1 VASPLITSVETIIL
15 ELPTVRE
22 HVLSMT
28 AINRQIVTLVIISSS
43 DGIAGY
49 GEGTTIGG
57 LSYGEE
63 SPEGIKLA
71 IDTYFTP
78 LLVGLSADRVGGT
91 MDALE
96 RNIVG
101 NRFAKC
107 AIETALL
114 DAQGKRL
121 GVAVSELVGGR
132 VRDTLPV
139 LWTLAS
145 GNTAFDIAE
154 AELMVAE
161 RRHNIFKL
169 KIGKRDLVEDVAH
182 AGAIKRAL
190 GDDVSIRVDIN
201 QRWTEIVARRGIA
214 MLADVGVDLVEQPTP
229 YRNRAALARLR
240 ADAAIPLMADEALHG
255 PADAFD
261 LAASAAAQVF
271 SIKIAQCG
279 GLSQARA
286 TAETARAGGIDL
298 YGGTMLEAGI
308 GTAASAQLFATLP
321 SLAYGTELFGS
332 LLLREDILAEP
343 LVYREFHL
351 EVPLGPG
358 LGVALDPD
366 KIAHFRRDKTS
377 TRPVSTKR

>member
-1 VASPLITSVETIIL
+1 MTPTITSIETLIL
-15 ELPTVRE
+15 DLPTVRE

-28 AINRQIVTLVIISSS
+28 AIDRQVVTLVIIRAS
-43 DGIAGY
+43 DGIEGY

-71 IDTYFTP
+71 IDIYFAP
-78 LLVGLSADRVGGT
+78 LLIGQPADRVGSA
-91 MDALE
+91 MAAID
-96 RNIVG
+96 RDVVG

-154 AELMVAE
+154 AERMLAD
-161 RRHNIFKL
+161 RRHNVFKL
-169 KIGKRDLVEDVAH
+169 KIGKRDLDEDVTHVAT
-182 AGAIKRAL
+182 IKRAL
-190 GDDVSIRVDIN
+190 GSEVSIRVDVN
-201 QRWTEIVARRGIA
+201 QRWTESVARRGIA
-214 MLADVGVDLVEQPTP
+214 MLADAGADLVEQPVA
-229 YRNRAALARLR
+229 YRNRAAMARLR
-240 ADAAIPLMADEALHG
+240 ANAAIPLMADEAVHG

-261 LAASAAAQVF
+261 LAARASAHIF

-279 GLSQARA
+279 GLSAARA
-286 TAETARAGGIDL
+286 TAEVARAAGVDL
-298 YGGTMLEAGI
+298 YGGTMLEAGV

-321 SLAYGTELFGS
+321 ALDYGTELFGS
-332 LLLREDILAEP
+332 LLVRDDILADP
-343 LVYREFHL
+343 LVYRDFVL
-351 EVPLGPG
+351 EVPQGPG

-366 KIAHFRRDKTS
+366 KIAYFRRDKTQPRTSS
-377 TRPVSTKR
+377 TA

>member
-1 VASPLITSVETIIL
+1 MSTPTITSVETIIL

-22 HVLSMT
+22 HVLSMA
-28 AINRQIVTLVIISSS
+28 AINRQIVTLVIVTAS

-57 LSYGEE
+57 LSYGDE

-78 LLVGLSADRVGGT
+78 LLIGLAADRVGRA
-91 MDALE
+91 MVALDHD
-96 RNIVG
+96 IVG

-121 GVAVSELVGGR
+121 GIAVSELVGGR

-154 AELMVAE
+154 GERMLAD
-161 RRHNIFKL
+161 RRHNMFKL
-169 KIGKRDLVEDVAH
+169 KIGKRELADDVAH
-182 AGAIKRAL
+182 ADAIKRAL
-190 GDDVSIRVDIN
+190 GDAVSIRVDIN
-201 QRWTEIVARRGIA
+201 QRWSETIARRGIA
-214 MLADVGVDLVEQPTP
+214 MLADVGIDLVEQPTP

-261 LAASAAAQVF
+261 LAVRAAAQVF

-279 GLSQARA
+279 GLSAARA
-286 TAETARAGGIDL
+286 TSETARAAGIDL
-298 YGGTMLEAGI
+298 YGGTMLEAGV
-308 GTAASAQLFATLP
+308 GTAASAQLFSTLP

-332 LLLREDILAEP
+332 LLVRDDLLAEP
-343 LVYREFHL
+343 LVYREFEL
-351 EVPLGPG
+351 EVPRGPG
-358 LGVALDPD
+358 LGVVIDPD
-366 KIAHFRRDKTS
+366 KIAHFRRDKASARTTS
-377 TRPVSTKR
+377 TAR

>member
-1 VASPLITSVETIIL
+1 MSSPTIASVETIIL

-22 HVLSMT
+22 HVLSMA
-28 AINRQIVTLVIISSS
+28 AINRQVVTLIVVTAS
-43 DGIAGY
+43 DGIIGY

-57 LSYGEE
+57 LSYGDE

-71 IDTYFTP
+71 IDTYFAP
-78 LLVGLSADRVGGT
+78 LLGGLAADRVGAAMAT
-91 MDALE
+91 LD
-96 RNIVG
+96 RDIVG

-121 GVAVSELVGGR
+121 GIAVSELVGGR

-154 AELMVAE
+154 GERMLAD
-161 RRHNIFKL
+161 RRHNMFKL
-169 KIGKRDLVEDVAH
+169 KIGKRDLADDVAH
-182 AGAIKRAL
+182 VGAIKRAL
-190 GDDVSIRVDIN
+190 GDAVSIRVDVN
-201 QRWTEIVARRGIA
+201 QRWTETVARRGIA
-214 MLADVGVDLVEQPTP
+214 MLADVGVDLVEQPTS

-261 LAASAAAQVF
+261 LALRAAAQVF

-279 GLSQARA
+279 GLSAARA
-286 TAETARAGGIDL
+286 TAEIARAAGIDL
-298 YGGTMLEAGI
+298 YGGTMLEAGV
-308 GTAASAQLFATLP
+308 GTAASAHLFSTFA

-332 LLLREDILAEP
+332 LLVCDDLLAEP
-343 LVYREFHL
+343 LVYREFEL
-351 EVPLGPG
+351 EVPQGPG
-358 LGVALDPD
+358 LGIHLDPD
-366 KIAHFRRDKTS
+366 KIAYFRRDAPMPRATF
-377 TRPVSTKR
+377 TAR

>member
-1 VASPLITSVETIIL
+1 MSPVIKSVDTLIL
-15 ELPTVRE
+15 DLPTVRE

-28 AINRQIVTLVIISSS
+28 SIDRQVVTLVVIRAS
-43 DGIAGY
+43 DGIEGH

-71 IDTYFTP
+71 IDTYLAP
-78 LLVGLSADRVGGT
+78 LLIGQRADRVGSA
-91 MDALE
+91 MAAIDRE
-96 RNIVG
+96 IVG

-154 AELMVAE
+154 AERMLAE
-161 RRHNIFKL
+161 RRHDVFKL
-169 KIGKRDLVEDVAH
+169 KIGKRDLDEDVAH
-182 AGAIKRAL
+182 VAAVKHAL
-190 GDDVSIRVDIN
+190 GSGVSIRVDVN
-201 QRWTEIVARRGIA
+201 QRWTETVARRGIA
-214 MLADVGVDLVEQPTP
+214 MLADVGADLVEQPVA
-229 YRNRAALARLR
+229 YRNRGAMARLS
-240 ADAAIPLMADEALHG
+240 AHAAIPLMADESVHG
-255 PADAFD
+255 PVDAFD
-261 LAASAAAQVF
+261 LATRASAQIF

-279 GLSQARA
+279 GVSAAHA
-286 TAETARAGGIDL
+286 TAGIAHAAGIDL
-298 YGGTMLEAGI
+298 YGGTMLEAGV

-321 SLAYGTELFGS
+321 ALAYGTELFGS
-332 LLLREDILAEP
+332 LLVREDILADP
-343 LVYREFHL
+343 LVYRDFQL
-351 EVPLGPG
+351 EVPQGAG
-358 LGVALDPD
+358 LGVTPDPD
-366 KIAHFRRDKTS
+366 KIAFFRRDKTS
-377 TRPVSTKR
+377 SRTISIA

>member
-1 VASPLITSVETIIL
+1 MNPMIESVETLIL
-15 ELPTVRE
+15 DLPTVRE

-28 AINRQIVTLVIISSS
+28 SIDRQVVTLVIIRAS
-43 DGIAGY
+43 DGIEGH

-71 IDTYFTP
+71 IDTYFAP
-78 LLVGLSADRVGGT
+78 LIIGQPADRVGSA
-91 MDALE
+91 MAAIDRE
-96 RNIVG
+96 VVG

-132 VRDTLPV
+132 VRDTVPV

-154 AELMVAE
+154 AERMLAA
-161 RRHNIFKL
+161 RRHNVFKL
-169 KIGKRDLVEDVAH
+169 KIGKRDLDEDVAH
-182 AGAIKRAL
+182 VGAVKRAL
-190 GDDVSIRVDIN
+190 GNDVSIRVDVN
-201 QRWTEIVARRGIA
+201 QRWTETVARRGIA
-214 MLADVGVDLVEQPTP
+214 MLADAGADLVEQPVA
-229 YRNRAALARLR
+229 YRNRAAMARLR
-240 ADAAIPLMADEALHG
+240 ANAAIPLMADESVHG

-261 LAASAAAQVF
+261 LATRASAHIF

-279 GLSQARA
+279 GLSAARA
-286 TAETARAGGIDL
+286 TAEIARAAGVDL
-298 YGGTMLEAGI
+298 YGGTMLEAGV

-321 SLAYGTELFGS
+321 ALDYGTELFGS
-332 LLLREDILAEP
+332 LLVRDDILADP
-343 LVYREFHL
+343 LVYRDFLL
-351 EVPLGPG
+351 EVPQGVG

-366 KIAHFRRDKTS
+366 KIAFFRRDKTQSRTSS
-377 TRPVSTKR
+377 TA

>member
-1 VASPLITSVETIIL
+1 MSSPTIASVETIIL

-22 HVLSMT
+22 HVLSMA
-28 AINRQIVTLVIISSS
+28 AINRQIVTLVVITAS
-43 DGIAGY
+43 DGITGY

-57 LSYGEE
+57 LSYGDE

-71 IDTYFTP
+71 IDTYFAP
-78 LLVGLSADRVGGT
+78 LLIGLPADRVGRAMATLDG
-91 MDALE
+91 A
-96 RNIVG
+96 IVG

-107 AIETALL
+107 AVETALL

-132 VRDTLPV
+132 VRDALPV

-145 GNTAFDIAE
+145 GNTAFDVAE
-154 AELMVAE
+154 AERMLAD
-161 RRHNIFKL
+161 RRHNMFKL
-169 KIGKRDLVEDVAH
+169 KIGKRDLIDDVAH

-190 GDDVSIRVDIN
+190 GDTVSIRVDIN
-201 QRWTEIVARRGIA
+201 QRWTETVARRGIA

-261 LAASAAAQVF
+261 LAVRAAAQVY

-279 GLSQARA
+279 GLSAARA
-286 TAETARAGGIDL
+286 TAETARAAGIDL
-298 YGGTMLEAGI
+298 YGGTMLEAGV
-308 GTAASAQLFATLP
+308 GTAASAQLFSTFT

-332 LLLREDILAEP
+332 LLVRDDLLAEP
-343 LVYREFHL
+343 LVYRDFEL
-351 EVPLGPG
+351 EVPQGPG
-358 LGVALDPD
+358 LGIILDPD
-366 KIAHFRRDKTS
+366 KIARFRRDAPTPRA
-377 TRPVSTKR
+377 TFTAR

>member
-1 VASPLITSVETIIL
+1 MSSPSITSIETIIL
-15 ELPTVRE
+15 DLPTVRE
-22 HVLSMT
+22 HVLSM
-28 AINRQIVTLVIISSS
+28 ASIDRQVVTLVIVHAS
-43 DGIAGY
+43 DGVTGF

-57 LSYGEE
+57 LSYGDE

-71 IDTYFTP
+71 IDTYFAP
-78 LLVGLSADRVGGT
+78 ALIGLAADRVGLA
-91 MDALE
+91 MARLE
-96 RNIVG
+96 REIVG

-132 VRDTLPV
+132 VRDSLPV

-145 GNTAFDIAE
+145 GNTAYDIAE
-154 AELMVAE
+154 AEGMLAA
-161 RRHNIFKL
+161 RRHNMFKL
-169 KIGKRDLVEDVAH
+169 KIGKRDLADDVTH

-190 GDDVSIRVDIN
+190 GDAVSIRVDVN
-201 QRWTEIVARRGIA
+201 QRWTETVARRGIA

-229 YRNRAALARLR
+229 FRNRAALARLR

-261 LAASAAAQVF
+261 LAARAAAQVF

-279 GLSQARA
+279 GLSAARA
-286 TAETARAGGIDL
+286 TAETARAAGIDL
-298 YGGTMLEAGI
+298 YGGTMLEAGV
-308 GTAASAQLFATLP
+308 GTAASAQLFSTFP

-332 LLLREDILAEP
+332 LLVRDDLLAEP
-343 LVYREFHL
+343 LVYRNFEL
-351 EVPLGPG
+351 EVPQGPG
-358 LGVALDPD
+358 LGIIVDPD
-366 KIAHFRRDKTS
+366 KIDRFRRDASTPRATS
-377 TRPVSTKR
+377 TGR

>member
-1 VASPLITSVETIIL
+1 MNQPLITSVETLIL

-22 HVLSMT
+22 HVLSMA
-28 AINRQIVTLVIISSS
+28 AIDRQIVTLVIVHAS
-43 DGIAGY
+43 DGIAGS

-71 IDTYFTP
+71 IDTYFAP
-78 LLVGLSADRVGGT
+78 LLLGQPADRVGSA
-91 MDALE
+91 MALLD
-96 RNIVG
+96 RDIVG

-121 GVAVSELVGGR
+121 GVAISELIGGR

-154 AELMVAE
+154 AERLLAD

-169 KIGKRDLVEDVAH
+169 KIGKRELGDDVAH
-182 AGAIKRAL
+182 VAAIKRAL
-190 GDDVSIRVDIN
+190 GSEVSIRVDVN
-201 QRWTEIVARRGIA
+201 QRWSETVARRGIA
-214 MLADVGVDLVEQPTP
+214 MLADVGADLVEQPVS
-229 YRNRAALARLR
+229 YRSRAAMARLR
-240 ADAAIPLMADEALHG
+240 ADATIPLMADEAVHG
-255 PADAFD
+255 PSDAFD
-261 LAASAAAQVF
+261 LAVRAAAHIF

-279 GLSQARA
+279 GLSAARA
-286 TAETARAGGIDL
+286 TAEIARAAGIDL

-321 SLAYGTELFGS
+321 VLEYGTELFGS
-332 LLLREDILAEP
+332 LLVRDDILAEP
-343 LVYREFHL
+343 LVYRDFLL
-351 EVPLGPG
+351 EVPQGAG
-358 LGVALDPD
+358 LGVTLDPD
-366 KIAHFRRDKTS
+366 KVAYFRRDAVSARTIS
-377 TRPVSTKR
+377 TA